1 MNPGATS
8 SPGRDPSGEYRI
20 LACVM
25 ALTAV
30 AMGGSMAASDL
41 SSAPDISHLIAV
53 SVRFS
58 VPWLY
63 LAFAASA
70 IAVLWPGR
78 ASRWLLRH
86 RRLLGLCYAAG
97 MAWQLLFILWL
108 VVLHRGWYVEHQ
120 YSPYALVEEIPGYLL
135 LGAMTLTSFDGP
147 RRWLRPAR
155 WRLLHGVGIWF
166 LWGETWSTYWFEI
179 YDLHDVQWTDTLYYW
194 LGLLACLLRIAAW
207 MRRQARE
214 HRALPHTEHG
224 AAAHHT

>member
-1 MNPGATS
+1 MNPGTPS
-8 SPGRDPSGEYRI
+8 PPGRDASDEYRI
-20 LACVM
+20 LACVI

-70 IAVLWPGR
+70 IATLWPGR

-108 VVLHRGWYVEHQ
+108 VLLHREWYLENQH
-120 YSPYALVEEIPGYLL
+120 SPYALVEEIPGYLL
-135 LGAMTLTSFDGP
+135 LGAMTITSFHRP
-147 RRWLRPAR
+147 RRWLGPHR
-155 WRLLHGVGIWF
+155 WRLLHTVGIWF

-179 YDLHDVQWTDTLYYW
+179 YDLHNVQWTDPLYYW
-194 LGLLACLLRIAAW
+194 LGLIAWLLRVAAW
-207 MRRQARE
+207 MRE
-214 HRALPHTEHG
+214 HAAGHKHHPDSAAIHT
-224 AAAHHT
+224 